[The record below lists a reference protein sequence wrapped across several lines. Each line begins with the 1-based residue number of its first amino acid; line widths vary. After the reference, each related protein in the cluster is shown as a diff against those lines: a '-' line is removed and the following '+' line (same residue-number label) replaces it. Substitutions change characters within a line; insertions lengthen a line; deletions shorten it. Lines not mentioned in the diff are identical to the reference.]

1 MGSRY
6 ESLVTETEEQAL
18 MQLQEVDRGSAGKLE
33 IGCVSQ
39 ALVRGERV
47 QYQHILSLDS
57 LVEWVLDTQLGGAE
71 LVGGQ
76 QGIIGHPKYPRL
88 PEEAV

>member
-1 MGSRY
+1 
-6 ESLVTETEEQAL
+6 
-18 MQLQEVDRGSAGKLE
+18 MQLQEVNNKGSAGKLE

-47 QYQHILSLDS
+47 QYQHILSLLDS